1 VSLDALPGVNAILN
15 AISTLLLIT
24 AFVQIRNKRIAVHR
38 RLMISAFVVSIVFL
52 ASYLLHKW
60 HLYSTTGSWNTTFAG
75 PNTWRMLYLSVLVS
89 HVALAITVPFLA
101 IVTIRRGLRMNV
113 DQHRAI
119 ARITFPIWLYVSV
132 TGVLVY
138 FMLYRWFA

>member
-1 VSLDALPGVNAILN
+1 MSLDALPGLN
-15 AISTLLLIT
+15 AMLNAVSTLLLLA
-24 AFVQIRNKRIAVHR
+24 AFVQIRNKRIAAHR
-38 RLMISAFVVSIVFL
+38 LLMLLAFAVSVTFL

-60 HLYSTTGSWNTTFAG
+60 HLYTTTGSWNTTFRG
-75 PNTWRMLYLSVLVS
+75 PDAWRIVYLIVLVS
-89 HVALAITVPFLA
+89 HVVLAIAVPFLA
-101 IVTIRRGLRMNV
+101 IVTIGRGLRMNV
-113 DQHRAI
+113 EKHRAL